1 MGVSEA
7 QRSWELEDRAKQPSF
22 NPPQE
27 DITAYG
33 SRSQYQTEP
42 RWPFQEVVEDKQ
54 PHFTPPPPPPP
65 PPPANPP
72 IHHQPAPSPRRS
84 GHTRHVLRYWG
95 LEIFTLF
102 VAICLLVAIIWL
114 LAHYDGHYMPKWPF
128 EINLNSAIALL
139 STFLRAAIVAAVAEI
154 IGQIK
159 WTWFAEKTRPLQH
172 LQDFDAA
179 SRSILGSTKL
189 LAMLMWNLGFSSTG
203 FLAIGAAT
211 VTIASLAVGPVT
223 QQAVRTVTC
232 PMLEDN
238 IMARIPAANYVPGS
252 SAYYR
257 VGAGS
262 YEIEVDMKSAMIQGI
277 TDPGSQDS
285 SVQVLCPSGNCTWA
299 DYGTGVTHASIGVCS
314 KCIDT
319 TSFVSEPNR
328 AGNLS
333 LPDDGAIINILAGK
347 YMWMG
352 YSNLTA
358 YTKLFSD
365 DFAAAAAVSM
375 ANFSML
381 MISTSPCTSD
391 NSTGISKLTCPH
403 RLSQSDDSYFSD
415 LGDYVAA
422 SCILYPCMKEYH
434 ARYVNNT
441 LTETLVRTTTA
452 VSNLAENAASG
463 YSVYGNY
470 TARQSPCVIDNGT
483 WYDSTNQSQALDIPG
498 RIWTNFSTSGSDEV
512 SRVPNECLYKM
523 DGTFSSAI
531 STFLKVSLLS
541 ASCRYDSMQSG
552 HLNCYDS
559 WWLTPLWADM
569 NATVTS
575 LTSAVDDFAW
585 AVTNKLRMTGLGPD
599 VVRGADALLNRRA
612 EALGEVWAS
621 STCTYFDR
629 EYIALPIILVGLC
642 GILLGW
648 IILKNYNDPEQP
660 VWKGSVLPLLFFG
673 LHDTVGPKGTAGG
686 ASNGA
691 GDQPRDGG
699 RMARNLTFFKENG
712 RAAPELYRIQ
722 QESGRMRVRFHGGTD
737 PGFLDLGT
745 GRSDPEAANASL
757 VPGQGD
763 SRGTK
768 MR

>member
-1 MGVSEA
+1 MKANLFFLPGCASRTLA
-7 QRSWELEDRAKQPSF
+7 WELEDRAKQPSF

-33 SRSQYQTEP
+33 SRSQYPSEP
-42 RWPFQEVVEDKQ
+42 RWPFQETDQDKQ
-54 PHFTPPPPPPP
+54 PHFSPPAPPPPPPP
-65 PPPANPP
+65 INPP

-102 VAICLLVAIIWL
+102 VAISLLTAIIWL
-114 LAHYDGHYMPKWPF
+114 LTHYDGHYMPKWPF

-159 WTWFAEKTRPLQH
+159 WTWFAEQTRPLQH

-189 LAMLMWNLGFSSTG
+189 LAMLVWNLGFSSTG
-203 FLAIGAAT
+203 FLAIGAAI

-223 QQAVRTVTC
+223 QQAVRTMTC

-238 IMARIPAANYVPGS
+238 IRARIPAANYVPGS

-285 SVQVLCPSGNCTWA
+285 DVQVLCPSGNCTWP

-319 TSFVSEPNR
+319 TSFVSEPDTV
-328 AGNLS
+328 GNLS
-333 LPDDGAIINILAGK
+333 LPDDGAVINILAGK

-365 DFAAAAAVSM
+365 DFAAAAPVSM

-391 NSTGISKLTCPH
+391 NSTGTSKLTCPH
-403 RLSQSDDSYFSD
+403 RLSQSDNSYFSN

-422 SCILYPCMKEYH
+422 SCILYPCLKEYH

-441 LTETLVRTTTA
+441 LTETVVRTTTA
-452 VSNLAENAASG
+452 ASNPAENAASR
-463 YSVYGNY
+463 YSLYGNY

-483 WYDSTNQSQALDIPG
+483 WYDTTNQSQALDVPG
-498 RIWTNFSTSGSDEV
+498 RIWTNFSVSGSDEV
-512 SRVPNECLYKM
+512 TRVPNECLYKM
-523 DGTFSSAI
+523 DGTFFSAL
-531 STFLKVSLLS
+531 STFLKASLLS
-541 ASCRYDSMQSG
+541 ASCRQ
-552 HLNCYDS
+552 
-559 WWLTPLWADM
+559 
-569 NATVTS
+569 
-575 LTSAVDDFAW
+575 
-585 AVTNKLRMTGLGPD
+585 
-599 VVRGADALLNRRA
+599 
-612 EALGEVWAS
+612 
-621 STCTYFDR
+621 
-629 EYIALPIILVGLC
+629 YIALPIILVGLC

-673 LHDTVGPKGTAGG
+673 LHDTMGPKGTAGG
-686 ASNGA
+686 ASNG
-691 GDQPRDGG
+691 GDGPRDGV
-699 RMARNLTFFKENG
+699 RMARNMTFFKENG
-712 RAAPELYRIQ
+712 RSAPELHRIQ
-722 QESGRMRVRFHGGTD
+722 QESGRMRVRFHGGMD

-745 GRSDPEAANASL
+745 GRSDPEAANASF
-757 VPGQGD
+757 V
-763 SRGTK
+763 SVVIK
-768 MR
+768 

>member
-1 MGVSEA
+1 MGVPEA

-33 SRSQYQTEP
+33 SRSQYPSEP
-42 RWPFQEVVEDKQ
+42 RWPFQETDQDKQ
-54 PHFTPPPPPPP
+54 PHFSPPPPPPP
-65 PPPANPP
+65 PPPINPP

-102 VAICLLVAIIWL
+102 VAISLLTAIIWL
-114 LAHYDGHYMPKWPF
+114 LTHYDGHYMPKWPF

-159 WTWFAEKTRPLQH
+159 WTWFAEQTRPLQH

-189 LAMLMWNLGFSSTG
+189 LAMLVWNLGFSSTG
-203 FLAIGAAT
+203 FLAIGAAI

-223 QQAVRTVTC
+223 QQAVRTMTC

-238 IMARIPAANYVPGS
+238 IRARIPAANYVPGS

-285 SVQVLCPSGNCTWA
+285 DVQVLCPSGNCTWP

-319 TSFVSEPNR
+319 TSFVSEPDTV
-328 AGNLS
+328 GNLS
-333 LPDDGAIINILAGK
+333 LPDDGAVINILAGK

-365 DFAAAAAVSM
+365 DFAAAAPVSM

-391 NSTGISKLTCPH
+391 NSTGTSKLTCPH
-403 RLSQSDDSYFSD
+403 RLSQSDNSYFSN

-422 SCILYPCMKEYH
+422 SCILYPCLKEYH

-441 LTETLVRTTTA
+441 LTETVVRTTTA
-452 VSNLAENAASG
+452 ASNPAENAASR
-463 YSVYGNY
+463 YSLYGNY

-483 WYDSTNQSQALDIPG
+483 WYDTTNQSQALDVPG
-498 RIWTNFSTSGSDEV
+498 RIWTNFSVSGSDEV
-512 SRVPNECLYKM
+512 TRVPNECLYKM
-523 DGTFSSAI
+523 DGTFFSAL
-531 STFLKVSLLS
+531 STFLKASLLS

-569 NATVTS
+569 NATVTN

-599 VVRGADALLNRRA
+599 VVPGANALLNRRA

-629 EYIALPIILVGLC
+629 QYIALPIILVGLC

-673 LHDTVGPKGTAGG
+673 LHDTMGPKGTAGG
-686 ASNGA
+686 ASNG
-691 GDQPRDGG
+691 GDGPRDGG
-699 RMARNLTFFKENG
+699 RMARNMTFFKENG
-712 RAAPELYRIQ
+712 RSAPELHRIQ
-722 QESGRMRVRFHGGTD
+722 QESGRMRVRFHGGMD

-757 VPGQGD
+757 VSGQGD